1 MKLGIIG
8 TGQIGCATTLAAV
21 TWGSAV
27 KSCPSIAAA
36 TAEAGD
42 IVSWL
47 IRNWH
52 VADPRNVCERTKAR
66 LVFSWLKIAYLA
78 HCWRRTP
85 RLLAMRKLYV

>member
-8 TGQIGCATTLAAV
+8 TRQIGCATTLGGNLGQRREIV
-21 TWGSAV
+21 PVNRSST
-27 KSCPSIAAA
+27 
-36 TAEAGD
+36 EAGD

-85 RLLAMRKLYV
+85 RLLVMRKLYV

>member
-1 MKLGIIG
+1 M
-8 TGQIGCATTLAAV
+8 GQRREIV
-21 TWGSAV
+21 PVNRSS
-27 KSCPSIAAA
+27 K